1 MSDDS
6 TSSERVFDDADA
18 LVVLSEDRV
27 AYLEQLAGHQERLAE
42 EIGEIRGELTEMN
55 QTLESTERH
64 IHVLPPESDINSP
77 LVTLELTGAV
87 FAFAL
92 GIGELMRTGE
102 ANIITTVGFAIG
114 GALVVPPLL
123 SYTT

>member
-6 TSSERVFDDADA
+6 TSPERVFDDADT

-42 EIGEIRGELTEMN
+42 EIGEIRGELAEMN

-64 IHVLPPESDINSP
+64 IHVLPPESDINAP

-92 GIGELMRTGE
+92 GVGELMRTGE
-102 ANIITTVGFAIG
+102 ANVITIVAFAIS